1 MMLIETVPVGPLQV
15 NCYIVGCSD
24 TRQAMV
30 VDPGEE
36 GERVLQLLESLELE
50 LQLVVNTHAHF
61 DHVGGNAYLVQ
72 QTGAELMLH
81 PDDLPL
87 LSSAAEHA
95 AGFGLSATPS
105 PQPSRLLH
113 EGERVEFGSLGFD
126 VLHLPGHSPGGI
138 CLYGHGHLFAGD
150 VLFAGSV
157 GRTDL
162 PGGDHQLLIS
172 GIRQKLMVLPGATVV
187 HPGHGPDT
195 TIAAEKL
202 YNPFVA

>member
-1 MMLIETVPVGPLQV
+1 MLIETVPVGPLQV
-15 NCYIVGCSD
+15 NCYLVGCPE
-24 TRQAMV
+24 TRQALV
-30 VDPGEE
+30 VDPGDE
-36 GERVLQLLESLELE
+36 GERLLQLLKSLD
-50 LQLVVNTHAHF
+50 LQLKLVVNTHAHF
-61 DHVGGNAYLVQ
+61 DHVGGNAVLAAQPGV
-72 QTGAELMLH
+72 ELLLH

-87 LSSAAEHA
+87 LGRATAQAAA
-95 AGFGLSATPS
+95 YGLQTTPS
-105 PQPSRLLH
+105 PQPTRLVK
-113 EGERVEFGSLGFD
+113 EGDRIECGSLGFD

-138 CLYGHGHLFAGD
+138 CLFGHGHLFAGD

-172 GIRQKLMVLPGATVV
+172 GIRKKLLPLPGTTVV

>member
-1 MMLIETVPVGPLQV
+1 MLIETVPVGPLQV
-15 NCYIVGCSD
+15 NCHIVGCPE

-30 VDPGEE
+30 IDPGAE
-36 GERVLQLLESLELE
+36 GERILQLLESLQLR

-61 DHVGGNAYLVQ
+61 DHIGGNAVLVRQ
-72 QTGAELMLH
+72 PDVELLLH
-81 PDDLPL
+81 PDELPL
-87 LSSAAEHA
+87 LARAVDQAAA
-95 AGFGLSATPS
+95 YGLQTTPS
-105 PQPSRLLH
+105 PQPTRLIN
-113 EGERVEFGSLGFD
+113 EGERVEFGTLGFD

-138 CLYGHGHLFAGD
+138 CLSGHGHLFAGD

-172 GIRQKLMVLPGATVV
+172 GIRNKLLILPGATVV

-195 TIAAEKL
+195 TIEAEKL